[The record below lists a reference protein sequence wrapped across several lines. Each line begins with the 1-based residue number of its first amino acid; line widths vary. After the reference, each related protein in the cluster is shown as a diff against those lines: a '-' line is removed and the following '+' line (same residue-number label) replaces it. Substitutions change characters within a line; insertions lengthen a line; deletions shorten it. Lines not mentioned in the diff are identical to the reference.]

1 MVQVAK
7 EMTREKQKNKNK
19 LRDQVREFFNTDQDE
34 EQKHPTRK
42 VTSDEGTVDLH
53 LFRHMISA
61 ELEAKIQKYI
71 LTAKNIN
78 LAL

>member
-34 EQKHPTRK
+34 Q
-42 VTSDEGTVDLH
+42 
-53 LFRHMISA
+53 
-61 ELEAKIQKYI
+61 
-71 LTAKNIN
+71 
-78 LAL
+78 